1 MSGKKPGNGQASSA
15 RGPNHELSALACPR
29 HAHEVDLFSGGAQE
43 HWYEAYPLL
52 HDAMP
57 VVRLEGEGPTPDT
70 DGFILTKHEDI
81 ARVVKDPERFPPRIH
96 EAIVQIEQAQ
106 NAGKTLPGVNA
117 MLASMVTLRPS
128 HELYRSHRQELT
140 DPWVG
145 PGASRHTD
153 MIKDCAHRLI
163 DRFIDDPSIDFV
175 QQFARPL
182 PQMVMAN
189 MLGFPEDDIPQLA
202 EWGNAQVAAF
212 VYGKGH
218 RNLLSQAE
226 SEAQFKKLEAFKAYV
241 QDHVAAKRAQ
251 PQDDMISWLTQ
262 VHYEALDRPLTDLE
276 VNGVVYAMI
285 IGGLETTQY
294 ALEEAAQLICDR
306 PGLWHTLQAKPTLIR
321 NFVEESM
328 RLRSPTQGLSTR
340 LTAYDEVFQ
349 GVKVPKGSLLH
360 LRFGAGNVD
369 PDEWDCPF
377 DLNLARKALTRH
389 LVFSA
394 GPRVCPGAGIS
405 RLEQNLA
412 WAILL
417 ERLPGIRYAPNN
429 TFEHQSGIMLGTL
442 ALYLDITGAD

>member
-1 MSGKKPGNGQASSA
+1 MSEKKPRGKPPSSA
-15 RGPNHELSALACPR
+15 SGPNHGLSPMDCPR
-29 HAHEVDLFSGGAQE
+29 HAREVDLFNDGAQE

-81 ARVVKDPERFPPRIH
+81 ARVVKDPERFPPRVH
-96 EAIVQIEQAQ
+96 EAITQIEQAQ

-128 HELYRSHRQELT
+128 HDLYRSHRQELT

-145 PGASRHTD
+145 PGATRHSE
-153 MIKDCAHRLI
+153 MIKDCANRLI
-163 DRFIDDPSIDFV
+163 DRFIGEPRIDFV

-189 MLGFPEDDIPQLA
+189 MLGFPEADIPLLA

-218 RNLLSQAE
+218 RNLLSREE
-226 SEAQFKKLEAFKAYV
+226 SDAQFEKLEAFKGYV
-241 QDHVAAKRAQ
+241 QTHVAEKRGH

-262 VHYEALDRPLTDLE
+262 VHYEALDRTLTDLE

-306 PGLWHTLQAKPTLIR
+306 PGLWQTLKSQPTLIR

-340 LTAYDEVFQ
+340 LTSQDEVFQ
-349 GVKVPKGSLLH
+349 GVSVPKGSLLH
-360 LRFGAGNVD
+360 LRFAAGNVD

-377 DLNLARKALTRH
+377 ELNLERKALTRH

-412 WAILL
+412 WSTLL
-417 ERLPGIRYAPNN
+417 ARLPGIRYAPDN
-429 TFEHQSGIMLGTL
+429 TFEHQPGIMLGTL
-442 ALYLDITGAD
+442 ALNLEITGAD

>member
-1 MSGKKPGNGQASSA
+1 MTGKKSASHANASSP
-15 RGPNHELSALACPR
+15 GPNHGLSPMACPR
-29 HAHEVDLFSGGAQE
+29 HAGEVDLFSEGAQE

-52 HDAMP
+52 HETTP
-57 VVRLEGEGPTPDT
+57 VVRLEGEGASPEA

-81 ARVVKDPERFPPRIH
+81 ARVVKDPTRFPPRVH
-96 EAIVQIEQAQ
+96 QAILQIEQAQ
-106 NAGKTLPGVNA
+106 NSGKTLPGINA
-117 MLASMVTLRPS
+117 MLASMVTLRPN
-128 HELYRSHRQELT
+128 HDLYRSHRQELT

-145 PGASRHTD
+145 PGAARHTEL
-153 MIKDCAHRLI
+153 IQDCANRLI
-163 DRFIDDPSIDFV
+163 DQFIDQPKIDFV

-189 MLGFPEDDIPQLA
+189 MLGFPETDIPQLA

-218 RNLLSQAE
+218 RNLLSRAE
-226 SEAQFKKLEAFKAYV
+226 SDAQFEKLEAFKEYV
-241 QDHVAAKRAQ
+241 QTHVAEKRAN

-262 VHYEALDRPLTDLE
+262 VHYEALDRQLTDLE

-294 ALEEAAQLICDR
+294 ALEQAAQLICDR
-306 PGLWHTLQAKPTLIR
+306 PGLWQTLKSQPTLIR
-321 NFVEESM
+321 NFVEEAM
-328 RLRSPTQGLSTR
+328 RMRSPTQGLSTR
-340 LTAYDEVFQ
+340 FTSQDEVFQ
-349 GVKVPKGSLLH
+349 GVTVPKGSLLH
-360 LRFGAGNVD
+360 LRFAAGNVD

-377 DLNLARKALTRH
+377 ELNLQRKALTRH

-412 WAILL
+412 WSTLL
-417 ERLPGIRYAPNN
+417 ARLPGIRYAPDN
-429 TFEHQSGIMLGTL
+429 TFEHQPGIMLGTL
-442 ALYLDITGAD
+442 ALHLDITGAD